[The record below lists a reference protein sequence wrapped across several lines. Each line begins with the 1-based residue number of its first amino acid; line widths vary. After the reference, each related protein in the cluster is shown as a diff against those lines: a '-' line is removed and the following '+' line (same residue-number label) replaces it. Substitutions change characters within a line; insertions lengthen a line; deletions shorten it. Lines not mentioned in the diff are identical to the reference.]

1 MKQEKHYYFTP
12 IHLQINDL
20 DVQLVL
26 PQVEQAAELYQAV
39 ARDRENLGKWLP
51 WAYKMKSAHD
61 EANFI
66 KQIQAK
72 MKRQSILVLTILVNK
87 QPSGMIDL
95 HNLIPNKKAE
105 IGYWLSSKY
114 QGHGIVTKSVTA
126 LCQHAFSEF
135 NLHYIDLLV
144 AVGNDKSAN
153 VAKRCGFK
161 LMGIEPQL
169 INGPDGQIF
178 RLIRG

>member
-1 MKQEKHYYFTP
+1 
-12 IHLQINDL
+12 
-20 DVQLVL
+20 
-26 PQVEQAAELYQAV
+26 
-39 ARDRENLGKWLP
+39 
-51 WAYKMKSAHD
+51 
-61 EANFI
+61 
-66 KQIQAK
+66 
-72 MKRQSILVLTILVNK
+72 
-87 QPSGMIDL
+87 
-95 HNLIPNKKAE
+95 
-105 IGYWLSSKY
+105 
-114 QGHGIVTKSVTA
+114 IVTKSVTA